1 METQIE
7 KELTTL
13 ISYYENG
20 MMDED
25 EITSLFQF
33 LVDTGLVWSMGQD
46 YVHVAEAYIGCDLI
60 RR

>member
-1 METQIE
+1 MESKIE

-25 EITSLFQF
+25 EITVMFQF